1 MITKLPSRYL
11 YGKKVS
17 LPANIILCI
26 LTSLAGTFYYYEYF
40 YGEALRSAVCLILSV
55 IIAGVWLICSVQCG
69 RDGRLGFLIC
79 AYAYW
84 GAPYVYLLWYGTRD
98 NLHDYNKWLAMISKA
113 ARALLYYPF
122 DEAAKKLGTSP
133 LVPAAVLVISVTVVY
148 TAAAL
153 IKENNGAEKS
163 DIRDVEKTNESNT
176 ENKEIQTG
184 NEVDNNE
191 S

>member
-17 LPANIILCI
+17 LSANIILCI

-40 YGEALRSAVCLILSV
+40 YGEALHSAVCLTLSV
-55 IIAGVWLICSVQCG
+55 VIAAAWLICSAQCG
-69 RDGRLGFLIC
+69 RDGRIGFLIC
-79 AYAYW
+79 AYAFY

-98 NLHDYNKWLAMISKA
+98 NLHNYNKWLAMISKA
-113 ARALLYYPF
+113 AGAVLYDPF

-133 LVPAAVLVISVTVVY
+133 FVIAAVLVISMTVVY

-153 IKENNGAEKS
+153 IKENYGAEKS
-163 DIRDVEKTNESNT
+163 DIRDF
-176 ENKEIQTG
+176 ENNIENNEIQTG
-184 NEVDNNE
+184 NEVENNE